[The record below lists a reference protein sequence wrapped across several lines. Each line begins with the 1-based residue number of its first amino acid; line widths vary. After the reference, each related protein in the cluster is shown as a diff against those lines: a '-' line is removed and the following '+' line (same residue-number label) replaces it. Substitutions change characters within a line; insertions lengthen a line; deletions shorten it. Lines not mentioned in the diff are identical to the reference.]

1 MISATEDLF
10 VLPVSL
16 TVSFHVS
23 LHHAGIRRRRYA

>member
-16 TVSFHVS
+16 TVSSHVS
-23 LHHAGIRRRRYA
+23 LYHAGFRRRRHA